1 MSTSIIKR
9 LEAFDLKTIDI
20 DEIDLSKFILSKFG
34 KHNQDDIE
42 DTLTKKL
49 KDLNIKYPDGSS
61 YCYWALG
68 NLNPENTRYFC
79 EEHCEMSGK
88 IFVLMPYTMSESNKG
103 TPQKPF
109 ARYSLWSNGRSP
121 KYPPEG
127 MKSVTGGDRTNR
139 ALVIKAL
146 YMLDGTF
153 DTDRILKEI
162 YPYYNTFL
170 KGKRISEAIKTF
182 RGQTSNACVQLH
194 NGADQSVIKQIF
206 KKYSNGNSA
215 FLVGELEAPYCVKLL
230 R

>member
-1 MSTSIIKR
+1 MSTSIIER
-9 LEAFDLKTIDI
+9 LEAFNLKTIGI

-34 KHNQDDIE
+34 KHNQDNVE
-42 DTLTKKL
+42 DTLKKKVEDL
-49 KDLNIKYPDGSS
+49 KGLSC
-61 YCYWALG
+61 CYWALG

-79 EEHCEMSGK
+79 EEHCKMSGK

-121 KYPPEG
+121 KYLPEG

-146 YMLDGTF
+146 YRLDGTF